1 MSKDTQ
7 QTLGANYWGFFMFC
21 ISVANTPKKGNLP
34 CVVGTVTKSVFA
46 FTSKP
51 SNLSDAK
58 NQGLLIYIV
67 RKGQLLSV
75 SAQNLTFPNFNLQVE
90 LEG

>member
-1 MSKDTQ
+1 MTSLNK
-7 QTLGANYWGFFMFC
+7 

-34 CVVGTVTKSVFA
+34 CVLGTVTKSVFA

-58 NQGLLIYIV
+58 NQGLSIYDV
-67 RKGQLLSV
+67 RKEQLLSV
-75 SAQNLTFPNFNLQVE
+75 SARNLTFPNFNLQVE
-90 LEG
+90 REG